1 MINNNITLNLP
12 PITNSCEA
20 GSDTS
25 CVASTIGGIAS
36 LATPSPT
43 ATASCSA
50 NSSPLTAVSQ
60 LAASSSA
67 PTEGGTLPAAHSLS
81 TELGTQME
89 SALQGENII
98 NLLFN
103 LADVLSIILPVLL
116 SIAFMTIIERK
127 QLAAHQR
134 RVGPNTVGYYGILQP
149 FADALKLILKETI
162 IPSQSN
168 KIVFYLAPVSTLV
181 FSLLGWAVIPFGEG
195 IVLSDLSLGIL
206 YTLALSSL
214 GVYGVL
220 LAGWS
225 ANSKYAFLG
234 SLRSTAAMISYEL
247 ILSSAIL
254 IIILLTGTLN
264 YTSIIEIQQSVWFII
279 PLLPVFI
286 FYFISILAETSRTPF
301 DLQEAESE
309 LVAGFFTEHSSV
321 PFVFFFLGEYSSIVL
336 FSSITAILFLG
347 GYNLPEIFINET
359 IINLQAIILGIKTCI
374 FTFFF
379 VWFRATLPRLRYDQL
394 IQLCWLNLL
403 PVAVAFIIL
412 IPSILISF
420 DISPY

>member
-1 MINNNITLNLP
+1 MITNNFMLTIISILLNL
-12 PITNSCEA
+12 I
-20 GSDTS
+20 
-25 CVASTIGGIAS
+25 
-36 LATPSPT
+36 
-43 ATASCSA
+43 
-50 NSSPLTAVSQ
+50 
-60 LAASSSA
+60 
-67 PTEGGTLPAAHSLS
+67 
-81 TELGTQME
+81 
-89 SALQGENII
+89 
-98 NLLFN
+98 
-103 LADVLSIILPVLL
+103 DVLSVMLPVILA
-116 SIAFMTIIERK
+116 IAFMTIIERK

-168 KIVFYLAPVSTLV
+168 KILFYLAPVSTLV
-181 FSLLGWAVIPFGEG
+181 FSLLGWGIIPFGQG
-195 IVLSDLSLGIL
+195 LAISDFSLGIL
-206 YTLALSSL
+206 YTFALSSL

-254 IIILLTGTLN
+254 IIILLTGSLN
-264 YTSIIEIQQSVWFII
+264 FTTIIEIQQAIWFII
-279 PLLPVFI
+279 PLFPVFI

-336 FSSITAILFLG
+336 FSCLTAILFLG
-347 GYNLPEIFINET
+347 GYNLPELFVNDSFLNI
-359 IINLQAIILGIKTCI
+359 QAIILGLKTCI
-374 FTFFF
+374 FCFFF

-394 IQLCWLNLL
+394 IYLCWLNLL

-412 IPSILISF
+412 VPSILIAF

>member
-1 MINNNITLNLP
+1 M
-12 PITNSCEA
+12 
-20 GSDTS
+20 
-25 CVASTIGGIAS
+25 
-36 LATPSPT
+36 
-43 ATASCSA
+43 
-50 NSSPLTAVSQ
+50 NSSPIFYNL
-60 LAASSSA
+60 
-67 PTEGGTLPAAHSLS
+67 
-81 TELGTQME
+81 
-89 SALQGENII
+89 
-98 NLLFN
+98 NLLLLN
-103 LADVLSIILPVLL
+103 LIDVCSIIVPVLL
-116 SIAFMTIIERK
+116 AVAFMTIIERK

-134 RVGPNTVGYYGILQP
+134 RVGPNTVGYYGVLQP
-149 FADALKLILKETI
+149 FADALKLILKETV

-168 KIVFYLAPVSTLV
+168 KVLFYLAPVSTLV
-181 FSLLGWAVIPFGEG
+181 FSLLGWGVIPFGQG
-195 IVLSDLSLGIL
+195 LQLADLSLGIL

-254 IIILLTGTLN
+254 IIILLTGSLN
-264 YTSIIEIQQSVWFII
+264 YITIIEIQESIWFII

-336 FSSITAILFLG
+336 FSCITAILFLG
-347 GYNLPEIFINET
+347 GYNLPELFINDSVLN
-359 IINLQAIILGIKTCI
+359 IQSLILGVKTCI
-374 FTFFF
+374 FCFLF
-379 VWFRATLPRLRYDQL
+379 VLFRATLPRLRYDQL
-394 IQLCWLNLL
+394 ISLCWLNLL
-403 PVAVAFIIL
+403 PICVAFIIL
-412 IPSILISF
+412 VPSILIAF
-420 DISPY
+420 DIAPY

>member
-1 MINNNITLNLP
+1 MKNNNIALVPFALP
-12 PITNSCEA
+12 HWGE
-20 GSDTS
+20 
-25 CVASTIGGIAS
+25 
-36 LATPSPT
+36 
-43 ATASCSA
+43 
-50 NSSPLTAVSQ
+50 
-60 LAASSSA
+60 
-67 PTEGGTLPAAHSLS
+67 
-81 TELGTQME
+81 
-89 SALQGENII
+89 GENII
-98 NLLFN
+98 KLLFN

-149 FADALKLILKETI
+149 FADALKLVLKETI

-264 YTSIIEIQQSVWFII
+264 YTTIIEIQQSVWFII

-301 DLQEAESE
+301 DLQEAK
-309 LVAGFFTEHSSV
+309 
-321 PFVFFFLGEYSSIVL
+321 PVF
-336 FSSITAILFLG
+336 
-347 GYNLPEIFINET
+347 
-359 IINLQAIILGIKTCI
+359 
-374 FTFFF
+374 
-379 VWFRATLPRLRYDQL
+379 
-394 IQLCWLNLL
+394 
-403 PVAVAFIIL
+403 
-412 IPSILISF
+412 
-420 DISPY
+420 

>member
-1 MINNNITLNLP
+1 MTNNFIVLILNLL
-12 PITNSCEA
+12 
-20 GSDTS
+20 
-25 CVASTIGGIAS
+25 V
-36 LATPSPT
+36 
-43 ATASCSA
+43 
-50 NSSPLTAVSQ
+50 
-60 LAASSSA
+60 
-67 PTEGGTLPAAHSLS
+67 
-81 TELGTQME
+81 
-89 SALQGENII
+89 
-98 NLLFN
+98 NLI
-103 LADVLSIILPVLL
+103 DVLCVILPILL
-116 SIAFMTIIERK
+116 SVAFMTIIERK

-149 FADALKLILKETI
+149 FSDALKLILKETI

-168 KIVFYLAPVSTLV
+168 KILFYLAPVSTLI
-181 FSLLGWAVIPFGEG
+181 FSLLGWGIIPFGQG
-195 IVLSDLSLGIL
+195 LALSDFSLGIL

-214 GVYGVL
+214 GVYGIL
-220 LAGWS
+220 FAGWS

-254 IIILLTGTLN
+254 IIILLTGSFNLTN
-264 YTSIIEIQQSVWFII
+264 IIEHQQSIWFII

-336 FSSITAILFLG
+336 FSCITAILFLG
-347 GYNLPEIFINET
+347 GYNIPELFINNSF
-359 IINLQAIILGIKTCI
+359 INLQSIILGIKTCL
-374 FTFFF
+374 FCFMF

-394 IQLCWLNLL
+394 IELCWLNLL

-412 IPSILISF
+412 VPSILVAF
-420 DISPY
+420 DITPY

>member
-1 MINNNITLNLP
+1 MINNNLILTILNL
-12 PITNSCEA
+12 
-20 GSDTS
+20 
-25 CVASTIGGIAS
+25 
-36 LATPSPT
+36 L
-43 ATASCSA
+43 
-50 NSSPLTAVSQ
+50 
-60 LAASSSA
+60 
-67 PTEGGTLPAAHSLS
+67 
-81 TELGTQME
+81 
-89 SALQGENII
+89 I
-98 NLLFN
+98 NLIDILC
-103 LADVLSIILPVLL
+103 VLLPVLL
-116 SIAFMTIIERK
+116 SVAFMTIIERK

-149 FADALKLILKETI
+149 FSDALKLILKETI

-168 KIVFYLAPVSTLV
+168 KVLFYLAPVSTLV
-181 FSLLGWAVIPFGEG
+181 FSLLGWGVIPFGQG
-195 IVLSDLSLGIL
+195 LAITDFSLGIL

-220 LAGWS
+220 FAGWS

-254 IIILLTGTLN
+254 IIILLTGSFNFT
-264 YTSIIEIQQSVWFII
+264 TIIEHQQSIWFIV

-336 FSSITAILFLG
+336 FSCITAILFLG
-347 GYNLPEIFINET
+347 GYNIPEIFVNDSFFNI
-359 IINLQAIILGIKTCI
+359 QSIILGLKTCV
-374 FTFFF
+374 FCFMF

-394 IQLCWLNLL
+394 IELCWLNLL

-412 IPSILISF
+412 VPSILVAF
-420 DISPY
+420 DIAPY

>member
-1 MINNNITLNLP
+1 MINL
-12 PITNSCEA
+12 
-20 GSDTS
+20 
-25 CVASTIGGIAS
+25 IAMN
-36 LATPSPT
+36 A
-43 ATASCSA
+43 
-50 NSSPLTAVSQ
+50 
-60 LAASSSA
+60 
-67 PTEGGTLPAAHSLS
+67 
-81 TELGTQME
+81 
-89 SALQGENII
+89 
-98 NLLFN
+98 
-103 LADVLSIILPVLL
+103 
-116 SIAFMTIIERK
+116 
-127 QLAAHQR
+127 
-134 RVGPNTVGYYGILQP
+134 VGYYGILQP
-149 FADALKLILKETI
+149 FADALKLILKETV

-168 KIVFYLAPVSTLV
+168 KILFYLAPVSTLV
-181 FSLLGWAVIPFGEG
+181 FSLLGWGIIPFGQG
-195 IVLSDLSLGIL
+195 LTLSDFSLGIL
-206 YTLALSSL
+206 YTFALSSL

-254 IIILLTGTLN
+254 IIILLTGSLN
-264 YTSIIEIQQSVWFII
+264 FTTIIESQQAIWFIF

-286 FYFISILAETSRTPF
+286 FYFIAILAETSRTPF

-336 FSSITAILFLG
+336 FSCLTAILFLG
-347 GYNLPEIFINET
+347 GYNLPELFINESLLN
-359 IINLQAIILGIKTCI
+359 IQAIILGIKTCI
-374 FTFFF
+374 FCFFF

-394 IQLCWLNLL
+394 IDLCWLNLL

-412 IPSILISF
+412 IPSILIAF